1 MSLPVPGEVFAFVVK
16 PKVVLQL
23 RCVAATKGAACIV
36 LTRAKGKSFEILPL
50 DHHEWKRPMLGG
62 WVSEPSPLKSL
73 GVQKLERDDL
83 VIHPSAWVKVAKKTK
98 ALAAKVLPK
107 MTWDALLD
115 EVRLQ
120 WRWEHE
126 RKAVE
131 REDAARV
138 AEVEQSFEQAL
149 IESHNAQL
157 KLLNSGVEG
166 LIGKKFFEVWKG
178 ERPKSAIVA
187 AERVMSD
194 ALKDLAGKTP
204 KQAAKRLA
212 VAMKQF
218 SALHEAIEFDEDAA
232 DDVLDALL
240 VVANVC
246 EVGAEAFEKIVD
258 VERTF

>member
-1 MSLPVPGEVFAFVVK
+1 MSLPVPGEVFAFAVK

-36 LTRAKGKSFEILPL
+36 LTRAKGKSFEVLPL

-73 GVQKLERDDL
+73 GVQKLEGDDL

-115 EVRLQ
+115 EVRTQ
-120 WRWEHE
+120 WRWENE

-131 REDAARV
+131 REDAARE